1 MYREKY
7 NKCDQIYRLLTVFS
21 PVKQVNL
28 SPIKKQSEQNRF
40 ITLDSGWSALV
51 FFFFLDFFLKVYSA
65 EMNKHFMAGSN
76 FPWSSVRLQVLISF
90 ITLTQVIRPLGK
102 LEKECL
108 VLQHSL
114 LPSPNSSCVAC
125 KMKKQHKWQHV
136 TLLKNYI
143 LVTASRI

>member
-1 MYREKY
+1 M
-7 NKCDQIYRLLTVFS
+7 FS

-51 FFFFLDFFLKVYSA
+51 FFVLDFFLKVYSA
-65 EMNKHFMAGSN
+65 EMKKHFMAGSN

-90 ITLTQVIRPLGK
+90 ITLTEVIRPLGK

-108 VLQHSL
+108 ALQHSL

-125 KMKKQHKWQHV
+125 KMKKQHK
-136 TLLKNYI
+136 
-143 LVTASRI
+143 

>member
-1 MYREKY
+1 M
-7 NKCDQIYRLLTVFS
+7 FS

-125 KMKKQHKWQHV
+125 KMKKQHK
-136 TLLKNYI
+136 
-143 LVTASRI
+143 